1 MLNIPGLQDVSFDG
15 DIKFEFPPNMLG
27 LSQRD
32 MDKVRILDDR
42 DAAERIIAIG
52 IDVNDNYVALNGTL
66 EKWAGKLSSVVLKK
80 PASMIPVLEGKY
92 VLVVDGTEV
101 YVIDSLVLLGNANH
115 ASKLDGHTRQR
126 PHLFNT

>member
-27 LSQRD
+27 LSQSD

-52 IDVNDNYVALNGTL
+52 IDVNDDFIALNGTF
-66 EKWAGKLSSVVLKK
+66 EKWTGQLLSVVLKK

-92 VLVVDGTEV
+92 VLVNDGEEV
-101 YVIDSLVLLGNANH
+101 YVVDSLTLLGNANH
-115 ASKLDGHTRQR
+115 ASKLDGQTRRQ
-126 PHLFNT
+126 PHLFKM